1 MDKCIQ
7 FNKLSAE
14 ERKTL
19 LKMAVRTRAFWVL
32 LKAAEA
38 SEQNEFAWFL
48 DQTAEHLNHMNTI
61 SGGKYGEFEFTELD
75 V

>member
-1 MDKCIQ
+1 MDKCTQ
-7 FNKLSAE
+7 FNKLSAD
-14 ERKTL
+14 ERKIL
-19 LKMAVRTRAFWVL
+19 LRMAVRTRAFWVL
-32 LKAAEA
+32 LKAAEP

-61 SGGKYGEFEFTELD
+61 SGGKYGSTELD